1 MFAETLVAEQNHPTN
16 LEGWHLVEDL
26 FPCPWNQPLDFFSEG
41 GKNGGLLGWVALD
54 KGCDFLH
61 VFPVFAKG
69 SLGMDKEVKDEA
81 DFPLDK
87 WS

>member
-1 MFAETLVAEQNHPTN
+1 
-16 LEGWHLVEDL
+16 
-26 FPCPWNQPLDFFSEG
+26 LDFFSEG

-54 KGCDFLH
+54 KGFDFLH